1 MVERAQLVNL
11 VRRAI
16 VKLERERGIKSVKAS
31 IETNYAGELH
41 KLAASDEKDS
51 DKLKEAIIALLLFWA
66 FKAYYDGMQA
76 GGVEDPEGEATASDR
91 MTIDEWIA
99 AQTIFALGLA
109 QAMADA
115 KQAEG
120 DAKIKADAEV
130 ERRLAMWA
138 AALMVLRVQGLAS
151 AQADMMVTWKYGE
164 TEHCDTCLNL
174 NGQQHRLSWFTDKG
188 FIPREP
194 GSATLKCGGYN
205 CQCGLYDRQGNQV
218 M

>member
-1 MVERAQLVNL
+1 
-11 VRRAI
+11 
-16 VKLERERGIKSVKAS
+16 
-31 IETNYAGELH
+31 
-41 KLAASDEKDS
+41 
-51 DKLKEAIIALLLFWA
+51 
-66 FKAYYDGMQA
+66 
-76 GGVEDPEGEATASDR
+76 
-91 MTIDEWIA
+91 
-99 AQTIFALGLA
+99 
-109 QAMADA
+109 MADA